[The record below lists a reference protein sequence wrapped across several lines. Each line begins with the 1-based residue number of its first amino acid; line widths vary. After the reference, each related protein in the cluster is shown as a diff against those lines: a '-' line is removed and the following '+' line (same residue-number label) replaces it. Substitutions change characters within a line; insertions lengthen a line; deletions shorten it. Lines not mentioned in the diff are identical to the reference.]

1 MTTEELR
8 EQEKRVEIANKLK
21 SDISFLE
28 HCYGEFEKAKYYDD
42 IKGME
47 RTPAMID
54 RLSKESVANLRKF
67 YLEMLSKEIQRLE
80 NEFKEV

>member
-8 EQEKRVEIANKLK
+8 EQEKRVDLANKLK

-28 HCYGEFEKAKYYDD
+28 YCYGKFEKAKYYDD
-42 IKGME
+42 IKAME

-67 YLEMLSKEIQRLE
+67 YLEMLSKEIERLE

>member
-8 EQEKRVEIANKLK
+8 EQEKRLERANKLK
-21 SDISFLE
+21 SAISMLE
-28 HCYGEFEKAKYYDD
+28 HCYRKFENAKYYDD
-42 IKGME
+42 IKEME

-54 RLSKESVANLRKF
+54 CLSKGAVAKMRKF
-67 YLEMLSKEIQRLE
+67 YLEMLSEEIQRLE

>member
-8 EQEKRVEIANKLK
+8 EQEKRVERANKLAY
-21 SDISFLE
+21 DISFLK
-28 HCYGEFEKAKYYDD
+28 HCYSDFERAKYYDD
-42 IKGME
+42 IKAME

-54 RLSKESVANLRKF
+54 RLSKESVANMRKF

>member
-8 EQEKRVEIANKLK
+8 EQEKRVELANKLK
-21 SDISFLE
+21 SDISFLK
-28 HCYGEFEKAKYYDD
+28 HCYSEFETAKYYDD
-42 IKGME
+42 IKAME

-54 RLSKESVANLRKF
+54 KLSKEAVANMRKF
-67 YLEMLSKEIQRLE
+67 CLEMLSKEIQRLE